1 MLSSNP
7 YVLLSVVNTKLR
19 DFYSNLDDLCNELDE
34 DKDEIINLLKSI
46 GYKYSESDNQFK
58 EE

>member
-1 MLSSNP
+1 MLSSNS

-19 DFYSNLDDLCNELDE
+19 DFYSNLDDLCNDLDE

>member
-19 DFYSNLDDLCNELDE
+19 DFYSNLDDLCNDLDE